1 MDQLCLSLWA
11 NCWSADR
18 TRPKF
23 YMKDYRPVNLKFAH
37 YADTQLANFVVCT
50 ILSRDLCGCHLFF
63 LPTLSVYTTQPVA
76 QPAVQLFVSRIRCV
90 THSSPC
96 RWMVRCGASFVSF
109 TRCRSQQVR
118 YFCCDHRRL
127 TLSWTYN
134 RVWGPRRTKCVSF
147 IRERRCL
154 VVNDYCTRTDD
165 KHLLN
170 NLPRLETTPSPN
182 CALG

>member
-1 MDQLCLSLWA
+1 MEQFSLVRRMVRRHNPGFAWTNSVWA
-11 NCWSADR
+11 YEQTADR
-18 TRPKF
+18 LIELGLNSTWRTIGLLIW
-23 YMKDYRPVNLKFAH
+23 NLPIMQTH
-37 YADTQLANFVVCT
+37 NSPTLQFV
-50 ILSRDLCGCHLFF
+50 LFCRVICVDATYF

-90 THSSPC
+90 THRSPC
-96 RWMVRCGASFVSF
+96 CWMVRCGASFVSF

-147 IRERRCL
+147 IR
-154 VVNDYCTRTDD
+154 
-165 KHLLN
+165 
-170 NLPRLETTPSPN
+170 
-182 CALG
+182 